1 MDATLLQWIKMFSF
15 FGAVFFSFMI
25 GRTIEGSPLIG
36 PSGRQAKRS
45 QSDSGEGLMEPHAN
59 GPLLLARGRGEE
71 REDAFG
77 H

>member
-25 GRTIEGSPLIG
+25 GRTIEGSLLIG
-36 PSGRQAKRS
+36 ASGRQANISELGSR
-45 QSDSGEGLMEPHAN
+45 EGLMEPHVD
-59 GPLLLARGRGEE
+59 GPLLLAGGRGGE
-71 REDAFG
+71 REDAPI

>member
-15 FGAVFFSFMI
+15 LGVVFFSFMI
-25 GRTIEGSPLIG
+25 GRTIEGSFLIR
-36 PSGRQAKRS
+36 PSRRQAKRS
-45 QSDSGEGLMEPHAN
+45 QPGSGEGLMEPHAN
-59 GPLLLARGRGEE
+59 GPLLLAGGRGEE